1 MCTGAALD
9 LRDGAVSFWRAVIF
23 FVVCFQQQHLF
34 SVFLVANTCTCQS
47 HFLSDIFLIG
57 EPDSKNLKE
66 YLKKL
71 EQRFT
76 FFFQACALTNLSVS

>member
-47 HFLSDIFLIG
+47 HFF
-57 EPDSKNLKE
+57 E
-66 YLKKL
+66 
-71 EQRFT
+71 
-76 FFFQACALTNLSVS
+76 

>member
-47 HFLSDIFLIG
+47 HFFG

-76 FFFQACALTNLSVS
+76 FFFQACALTNLSV